1 MINERNAYFHEYIGS
16 KVEIISSSNLN
27 NVGLKGI
34 IADETKKTIKIK
46 TGDAVKVIPKST
58 SELLITVNGGS
69 FVINGKY
76 ICLRPED
83 RLKEHRKIEKMIRNG
98 EKI

>member
-1 MINERNAYFHEYIGS
+1 MMNERNAYFYEYIG
-16 KVEIISSSNLN
+16 KEVEVLFSSNASV
-27 NVGLKGI
+27 VGMKGI
-34 IADETKKTIKIK
+34 VADESKNTITIKKGNASKI
-46 TGDAVKVIPKST
+46 IPKST
-58 SELLITVNGGS
+58 SSLLISGKDGS
-69 FVINGKY
+69 FAINGKY